1 MANVRV
7 DLRVDFFQV
16 HAPMTFLHNQLDL
29 IRNYCSHGLYEEK
42 NKKYSRDDRPLP
54 AWREII
60 LKCGVDFWFPVK
72 PAKDVSTV

>member
-1 MANVRV
+1 MCVWEEGRRRRRIGPIIADAKMAFAKP
-7 DLRVDFFQV
+7 D
-16 HAPMTFLHNQLDL
+16 
-29 IRNYCSHGLYEEK
+29 EEK
-42 NKKYSRDDRPLP
+42 NKKYSRYDRPLP